1 MKTKTSA
8 EEKVGKACQAAADRW
23 DLSTALANGATPLP
37 YIPASSHTTAWLG
50 PLLGSGKF
58 CEVREVKD
66 KKTNDPIAVK
76 ELSPFI
82 KKGSPVQLQSASV
95 DLVMEAKLLNSL
107 QHENIIQLHGV
118 STRQANLST
127 CFVNGKY
134 FRIYL
139 ERLSS
144 TLDVKLKK
152 WRSCGDAER
161 TTGLEMRVA
170 SVALPTA
177 RAMSYLHSNN
187 IIFRD
192 LKVGRSDF
200 CSYCIVRVEIL
211 TPLRPQPQNIGFAQ
225 DGTLKLFDFG
235 LASELSSQE
244 VQGHH
249 LGTPE
254 YMAPEAG
261 SLDCGLKSDVYS
273 FAIVLFELCTLQR
286 AYDHLSLREWY
297 EKVVDGNIRPR
308 ASKPLDSPDMHDLIE
323 RCWAKQPTDRPT
335 FSAIVEKLEE
345 QDLPD
350 GPFSDSSDPVRASA
364 APLKRLA
371 EKAVESIKSLD
382 RSAHRAILNLSKH
395 SLNLSRHSMNL
406 SRHGLNLSK
415 HGLSLSKHAV
425 KVSLQKR
432 ADDSESDGEIE
443 V

>member
-1 MKTKTSA
+1 M
-8 EEKVGKACQAAADRW
+8 CIRDR
-23 DLSTALANGATPLP
+23 
-37 YIPASSHTTAWLG
+37 
-50 PLLGSGKF
+50 
-58 CEVREVKD
+58 
-66 KKTNDPIAVK
+66 
-76 ELSPFI
+76 
-82 KKGSPVQLQSASV
+82 
-95 DLVMEAKLLNSL
+95 
-107 QHENIIQLHGV
+107 
-118 STRQANLST
+118 
-127 CFVNGKY
+127 
-134 FRIYL
+134 
-139 ERLSS
+139 
-144 TLDVKLKK
+144 
-152 WRSCGDAER
+152 
-161 TTGLEMRVA
+161 
-170 SVALPTA
+170 
-177 RAMSYLHSNN
+177 
-187 IIFRD
+187 
-192 LKVGRSDF
+192 
-200 CSYCIVRVEIL
+200 
-211 TPLRPQPQNIGFAQ
+211 
-225 DGTLKLFDFG
+225 
-235 LASELSSQE
+235 
-244 VQGHH
+244 
-249 LGTPE
+249 
-254 YMAPEAG
+254 
-261 SLDCGLKSDVYS
+261 
-273 FAIVLFELCTLQR
+273 
-286 AYDHLSLREWY
+286 WY